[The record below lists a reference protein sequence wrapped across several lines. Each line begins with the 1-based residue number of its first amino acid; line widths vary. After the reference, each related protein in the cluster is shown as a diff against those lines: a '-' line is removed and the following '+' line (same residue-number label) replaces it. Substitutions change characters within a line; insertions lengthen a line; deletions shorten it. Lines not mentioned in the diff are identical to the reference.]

1 MKAEILKAII
11 KTQEIERRRALMLM
25 EEVTKLW
32 KHNSPPEEYSHIL
45 EFEKIFK
52 DKLNEKQK

>member
-1 MKAEILKAII
+1 MNSDKLKII
-11 KTQEIERRRALMLM
+11 NKTKEVERRRALIIM
-25 EEVTKLW
+25 EDVTKLW

-52 DKLNEKQK
+52 EKLNEN